1 MLSTRSERKKCS
13 CHFASAQF
21 YREHKCGLICQFANA
36 FRRLSVSRVF
46 FSRFCL
52 LSTGFEIAAN
62 LFEFMWGMYIT
73 SKYVYSLQ
81 HLISHCQ
88 CHSNLWFC
96 CTFFFVL
103 CLLAQFF
110 PHFFLFISHF
120 SCKTSCHIWILIYLC
135 WLFFVR
141 NGWGCSRSVCVYVV
155 MCPAFDGI
163 THIVA
168 ISC

>member
-96 CTFFFVL
+96 CTFFFCLVFAGAIFSTFFYSSLIFLVKRPVIYEFWYIYVDCSL
-103 CLLAQFF
+103 CEMAGAARDPCVCMLLCA
-110 PHFFLFISHF
+110 PHS
-120 SCKTSCHIWILIYLC
+120 
-135 WLFFVR
+135 
-141 NGWGCSRSVCVYVV
+141 
-155 MCPAFDGI
+155 ME
-163 THIVA
+163 
-168 ISC
+168 